1 MTLRHAK
8 QRSRLGNAL
17 MTKRNWRRLMIAS
30 ALVAAGSALAVPAG
44 AQFLNGRAGVGAP
57 LRPQQAQFRDF
68 FPFQWW
74 GGERGGRY
82 DPWFGRPTPPPA
94 DYSKA
99 PPPRKLET
107 PPTTTVLVLGDS
119 LADWLGYGLEEALA
133 DTPEVGVVRKIKGTS
148 GLIRYEAR
156 SETPDWAQ
164 VAKDILATE
173 KPNAI
178 VVMLGLNDRQSL
190 RERAPSRPTAQ
201 PNQQAAQPN
210 QAATQPSQT
219 QPSGH
224 DDTAPAAP
232 GAEAPA
238 DPPAAPPAETQQQ
251 RRTPAVSYEFHTDK
265 WGELYSKRV
274 DEMIA
279 VLKTK
284 GVPVLW
290 VGLPALRGPRSTTD
304 VTYLDEIYRARAEKA
319 GIPYVD
325 VWDGFVD
332 DAGRFTMQG
341 PDFEGQIRKL
351 RSADGV
357 HFTKPGAVKLGY
369 YVERELR
376 RVLSSHVLPVA
387 LPGPEQSPAKG
398 GARPAIG
405 PVVPLGAI
413 GAGEGTDLLG
423 GGASHPSQAASDPLV
438 IRVLSRG
445 EAIAPPPGR
454 ADDFSWPRGAAGAAA
469 AAPNAGGASSAGA
482 APSGGASAEVEPPAA
497 AAAPASPQAQPTSP
511 QAQPAKSPAGKIEAK
526 KPGDAKPNEA
536 KPNEVRPGEAKTGEA
551 KTSDAKASEAKV
563 QPGPDAPP
571 PAPPKPRRPRVY
583 LDGAPRPPLPVG
595 PR

>member
-1 MTLRHAK
+1 MAK
-8 QRSRLGNAL
+8 A
-17 MTKRNWRRLMIAS
+17 NWRRLMI
-30 ALVAAGSALAVPAG
+30 GSALAVAGWALVAPAG
-44 AQFLNGRAGVGAP
+44 AQFFNERAGFGAP
-57 LRPQQAQFRDF
+57 PRPQQAEFREF

-74 GGERGGRY
+74 GGERGGGFNPFY
-82 DPWFGRPTPPPA
+82 GRPAPPPV

-99 PPPRKLET
+99 PPPRKQET

-133 DTPEVGVVRKIKGTS
+133 DTPEVGVVRKIKGSS

-156 SETPDWAQ
+156 SDTPDWAQ
-164 VAKDILATE
+164 VAKDILAAE

-190 RERAPSRPTAQ
+190 RDRAPSRPAA
-201 PNQQAAQPN
+201 QQAN
-210 QAATQPSQT
+210 QAAAQT
-219 QPSGH
+219 PQTPAPGH
-224 DDTAPAAP
+224 DETAPAS
-232 GAEAPA
+232 EAAADSPA
-238 DPPAAPPAETQQQ
+238 AAAPPETQ
-251 RRTPAVSYEFHTDK
+251 RRTPSASYEFHTDK
-265 WGELYSKRV
+265 WAELYSKRV

-279 VLKTK
+279 VLKAK

-304 VTYLDEIYRARAEKA
+304 VSYLDEIYRARAEKA

-341 PDFEGQIRKL
+341 PDFEGQTRKL

-376 RVLSSHVLPVA
+376 RVLSSHLLPVA

-423 GGASHPSQAASDPLV
+423 AGAGHPAQAAASDPIV
-438 IRVLSRG
+438 TRVLSRG
-445 EAIAPPPGR
+445 EAMAPPPGR
-454 ADDFSWPRGAAGAAA
+454 ADDFSWPRGEAAV
-469 AAPNAGGASSAGA
+469 APSAGT
-482 APSGGASAEVEPPAA
+482 SAVAEPPAA
-497 AAAPASPQAQPTSP
+497 AAAPPASP
-511 QAQPAKSPAGKIEAK
+511 QAQPAKSPAGKIETKKSSDAQPNEAK
-526 KPGDAKPNEA
+526 PNEVKPNEA
-536 KPNEVRPGEAKTGEA
+536 KPNEART
-551 KTSDAKASEAKV
+551 SEAK
-563 QPGPDAPP
+563 PEAAP
-571 PAPPKPRRPRVY
+571 AKPRRPRFD

-595 PR
+595 GAR

>member
-1 MTLRHAK
+1 
-8 QRSRLGNAL
+8 

-30 ALVAAGSALAVPAG
+30 ALAAMGSALAVPAG

-74 GGERGGRY
+74 GGERGGGY
-82 DPWFGRPTPPPA
+82 NPWFGRPAPPPV

-133 DTPEVGVVRKIKGTS
+133 DTPEVGVMRKIKGSS
-148 GLIRYEAR
+148 GLIRYEVR

-190 RERAPSRPTAQ
+190 RERAPSRPAAQ
-201 PNQQAAQPN
+201 PNQQAA
-210 QAATQPSQT
+210 QPSQT

-224 DDTAPAAP
+224 DETAPAAP

-238 DPPAAPPAETQQQ
+238 DSPAAPAAAETPQ
-251 RRTPAVSYEFHTDK
+251 RRTPAVSYEFNTDK
-265 WGELYSKRV
+265 WAELYSKRV

-304 VTYLDEIYRARAEKA
+304 MSYLDEIYRARAEKA

-398 GARPAIG
+398 GARPVIG

-423 GGASHPSQAASDPLV
+423 GGTSHPSQAASDPLV

-454 ADDFSWPRGAAGAAA
+454 ADDFSWPRGEAAA
-469 AAPNAGGASSAGA
+469 AAPSAGT
-482 APSGGASAEVEPPAA
+482 APSGGASAEAEPAA
-497 AAAPASPQAQPTSP
+497 AAAPPASPQAQPTSP
-511 QAQPAKSPAGKIEAK
+511 QAQPAKSPAGKTEAK
-526 KPGDAKPNEA
+526 KPGDAKPGDA
-536 KPNEVRPGEAKTGEA
+536 KTGEVRPGDAKTGEP
-551 KTSDAKASEAKV
+551 KTSETKASDAKV
-563 QPGPDAPP
+563 QPAPDAPP

>member
-1 MTLRHAK
+1 MAK
-8 QRSRLGNAL
+8 A
-17 MTKRNWRRLMIAS
+17 NWRRLMI
-30 ALVAAGSALAVPAG
+30 GSALAVAGSALVAPAS
-44 AQFLNGRAGVGAP
+44 AQFFNDRAGLAAP
-57 LRPQQAQFRDF
+57 PRPQQAQFREF

-74 GGERGGRY
+74 GDRGGGFNPFY
-82 DPWFGRPTPPPA
+82 GRPAPPPV

-99 PPPRKLET
+99 PPPRKLDT

-133 DTPEVGVVRKIKGTS
+133 DTPEVGVVRKIKGSS

-156 SETPDWAQ
+156 SDTPDWAQ
-164 VAKDILATE
+164 AAKDILATE

-190 RERAPSRPTAQ
+190 RDRAPSRPAA
-201 PNQQAAQPN
+201 PQAN
-210 QAATQPSQT
+210 QAAAPAQTPQPQA
-219 QPSGH
+219 PGH
-224 DDTAPAAP
+224 DEPAPAPPGSEAAPDSSAPAAAPDTQRHTP
-232 GAEAPA
+232 GA
-238 DPPAAPPAETQQQ
+238 
-251 RRTPAVSYEFHTDK
+251 SYEFHTDK
-265 WGELYSKRV
+265 WAELYSKRV
-274 DEMIA
+274 DELIA
-279 VLKTK
+279 VLKAK

-304 VTYLDEIYRARAEKA
+304 VSYLDEIYRARAEKA
-319 GIPYVD
+319 AIPYVD

-376 RVLSSHVLPVA
+376 RVLSSHLLPVA

-398 GARPAIG
+398 GARPVIG
-405 PVVPLGAI
+405 PVVPLGAV

-423 GGASHPSQAASDPLV
+423 AGAAHPAQAASDPIV

-445 EAIAPPPGR
+445 EAMAPPPGR
-454 ADDFSWPRGAAGAAA
+454 ADDFSWPHGEAAAAPPSAGVAPNAGA
-469 AAPNAGGASSAGA
+469 AAPNAGTSAVA
-482 APSGGASAEVEPPAA
+482 EPPAA
-497 AAAPASPQAQPTSP
+497 AAAPPASPQAQPT
-511 QAQPAKSPAGKIEAK
+511 KSPTGKIETK
-526 KPGDAKPNEA
+526 KSSDAQPNDAKPNEA
-536 KPNEVRPGEAKTGEA
+536 KPGDAKTGEA
-551 KTSDAKASEAKV
+551 KTSEAK
-563 QPGPDAPP
+563 PEA
-571 PAPPKPRRPRVY
+571 APPKPRRPRVD

>member
-1 MTLRHAK
+1 
-8 QRSRLGNAL
+8 
-17 MTKRNWRRLMIAS
+17 MTKGNWRRLLIGS
-30 ALVAAGSALAVPAG
+30 ALAAAGSALAVPAG
-44 AQFLNGRAGVGAP
+44 AQFLNGRAGFVEP
-57 LRPQQAQFRDF
+57 PRPQQAQFREF

-74 GGERGGRY
+74 GGERGGGFN
-82 DPWFGRPTPPPA
+82 PFFGRPAPPPV

-99 PPPRKLET
+99 PPPRKPET

-119 LADWLGYGLEEALA
+119 FADWLGYGLEEALA
-133 DTPEVGVVRKIKGTS
+133 DTPEVGVVRKIKGSS

-156 SETPDWAQ
+156 SDTPDWAQ
-164 VAKDILATE
+164 VAKEILATE
-173 KPNAI
+173 KPDAI

-190 RERAPSRPTAQ
+190 RDRAPSRPA
-201 PNQQAAQPN
+201 
-210 QAATQPSQT
+210 
-219 QPSGH
+219 GH
-224 DDTAPAAP
+224 DETAPAAS
-232 GAEAPA
+232 GSEAAA
-238 DPPAAPPAETQQQ
+238 DSSAAAAPAETQ
-251 RRTPAVSYEFHTDK
+251 RRTPSLSYEFHTDK
-265 WGELYSKRV
+265 WAELYGQRV

-279 VLKTK
+279 VLKAK

-304 VTYLDEIYRARAEKA
+304 VSYLDEIYRARAEKA

-376 RVLSSHVLPVA
+376 RVLSSHLLPVA

-423 GGASHPSQAASDPLV
+423 GGVGHPAQAAASDPIV
-438 IRVLSRG
+438 TRVLSRG
-445 EAIAPPPGR
+445 EAMAPPPGR
-454 ADDFSWPRGAAGAAA
+454 ADDFSWPRGEAAAAPSAGAAA
-469 AAPNAGGASSAGA
+469 APGA
-482 APSGGASAEVEPPAA
+482 GASAAAEPPTAA
-497 AAAPASPQAQPTSP
+497 PPPASPQAQPT
-511 QAQPAKSPAGKIEAK
+511 KSPAGKIEAK
-526 KPGDAKPNEA
+526 KSSDAQPNEAKPNEA
-536 KPNEVRPGEAKTGEA
+536 KPNEAKPNDARPGNA
-551 KTSDAKASEAKV
+551 KTSEAK
-563 QPGPDAPP
+563 PNAAPV
-571 PAPPKPRRPRVY
+571 KPRRPRVD

>member
-1 MTLRHAK
+1 MSLAPREEARADRMK
-8 QRSRLGNAL
+8 AL
-17 MTKRNWRRLMIAS
+17 MAKANWRRLMI
-30 ALVAAGSALAVPAG
+30 GSALAVAGSALVAPAG
-44 AQFLNGRAGVGAP
+44 AQFFNDRAGLAAP
-57 LRPQQAQFRDF
+57 PRPQQVQFREF

-74 GGERGGRY
+74 GDRGGGFNPFY
-82 DPWFGRPTPPPA
+82 GRPAPPPV

-99 PPPRKLET
+99 PPPRKLDT

-133 DTPEVGVVRKIKGTS
+133 DTPEVGVVRKIKGSS

-156 SETPDWAQ
+156 SDTPDWAQ

-190 RERAPSRPTAQ
+190 RDRAPSRPAA
-201 PNQQAAQPN
+201 QQANQTPAPTPQP
-210 QAATQPSQT
+210 QAP
-219 QPSGH
+219 GH
-224 DDTAPAAP
+224 DETAPAAP
-232 GAEAPA
+232 GSEAAADSSAAAPA
-238 DPPAAPPAETQQQ
+238 PDTQ
-251 RRTPAVSYEFHTDK
+251 RHTPGASYEFHTDK
-265 WGELYSKRV
+265 WTELYSKRV
-274 DEMIA
+274 DELIA
-279 VLKTK
+279 VLKAK

-304 VTYLDEIYRARAEKA
+304 VSYLDEIYRGRAEKA

-325 VWDGFVD
+325 VWDGFID

-376 RVLSSHVLPVA
+376 RVLSSHLLPMA

-398 GARPAIG
+398 GARPVIG

-423 GGASHPSQAASDPLV
+423 AGAGRPAQAASDPIV

-445 EAIAPPPGR
+445 EAMAPPPGR
-454 ADDFSWPRGAAGAAA
+454 ADDFSWPHGEAA
-469 AAPNAGGASSAGA
+469 AAPNAGAAPSAGA
-482 APSGGASAEVEPPAA
+482 AAPSAGTSAVAEPPAA
-497 AAAPASPQAQPTSP
+497 AAAPPALPQAQPT
-511 QAQPAKSPAGKIEAK
+511 KSPAGKIETTK
-526 KPGDAKPNEA
+526 SSDAQPNEA
-536 KPNEVRPGEAKTGEA
+536 KPNEGKPGDAKTGEAKTGEA
-551 KTSDAKASEAKV
+551 KTSEAK
-563 QPGPDAPP
+563 PEA
-571 PAPPKPRRPRVY
+571 APPKPRRPRVD

>member
-1 MTLRHAK
+1 MRLDAAR
-8 QRSRLGNAL
+8 RSAVDLGKAL

-30 ALVAAGSALAVPAG
+30 SLVAAGSALAVPAG
-44 AQFLNGRAGVGAP
+44 AQFLNGRAGVAAP
-57 LRPQQAQFRDF
+57 LRPQPAQFRDF

-74 GGERGGRY
+74 GGERGGGY
-82 DPWFGRPTPPPA
+82 NPWFGRPAPPA
-94 DYSKA
+94 VDYSKA

-133 DTPEVGVVRKIKGTS
+133 DTPEVGVVRKIKGSS

-173 KPNAI
+173 KPDAI

-190 RERAPSRPTAQ
+190 RERAPSRP
-201 PNQQAAQPN
+201 AAQPN
-210 QAATQPSQT
+210 QPATQPSQA
-219 QPSGH
+219 QPSSHG
-224 DDTAPAAP
+224 DTAPAAP
-232 GAEAPA
+232 GAEAPG
-238 DPPAAPPAETQQQ
+238 DSPAAPAADTQQ

-319 GIPYVD
+319 GTPYVD

-398 GARPAIG
+398 GARPTIG

-423 GGASHPSQAASDPLV
+423 GGTSHSSQAASDPLV

-445 EAIAPPPGR
+445 EAMAPPPGR
-454 ADDFSWPRGAAGAAA
+454 ADDFSWPHGA
-469 AAPNAGGASSAGA
+469 AGA
-482 APSGGASAEVEPPAA
+482 APSGGGSAEAESPPAA
-497 AAAPASPQAQPTSP
+497 ATSPASPQVQPTSP
-511 QAQPAKSPAGKIEAK
+511 QAQPTKTPAGKIEAK
-526 KPGDAKPNEA
+526 KPGDAKPG
-536 KPNEVRPGEAKTGEA
+536 EVRPGEAKTGE
-551 KTSDAKASEAKV
+551 AKASEAKV
-563 QPGPDAPP
+563 QPGPDATP